1 MTSTD
6 SLAKQE
12 NQQSL
17 KDKTLPSLPQQR
29 AYRSAYER
37 LILPVGM
44 FITKFGISANQVSYL
59 GVFFAALSAVAYY
72 YARNDQFWFIYLGI
86 LFMLLST
93 FMDVVDGSVA
103 RAYIAKGGPAGKYG
117 KLLDPAM
124 DRYAEAFFLLGILV
138 SGYVPVEW
146 VFFCFVGMI
155 MASYVRARAESL
167 GPGPDGKPL
176 FISVGIER
184 KEKLSF
190 LGFFSG
196 LEALVIQLKLITNQT
211 FWPYFSWGTVRIGPM
226 AWGVVIVG
234 ILSHIAA
241 FQRLSLAE
249 KYLNYQLPKE

>member
-1 MTSTD
+1 MPSTD
-6 SLAKQE
+6 NLVKQE
-12 NQQSL
+12 KQQSL
-17 KDKTLPSLPQQR
+17 KDKTLPPLPQQR

-37 LILPVGM
+37 LFLPLGM
-44 FITKFGISANQVSYL
+44 FISKFKISANQVSYI

-72 YARNDQFWFIYLGI
+72 YSQNDHFWFIYLGI
-86 LFMLLST
+86 LLMILST

-103 RAYIAKGGPAGKYG
+103 RAYVAKGKPAGKYG

-124 DRYAEAFFLLGILV
+124 DRYAEAFFLLGILI

-167 GPGPDGKPL
+167 GPGPDGQPL
-176 FISVGIER
+176 FISAGIER
-184 KEKLSF
+184 KEKLSL

-196 LEALVIQLKLITNQT
+196 LEALVIQVKGITNQT
-211 FWPYFSWGTVRIGPM
+211 YWPYFTWGVIRIGPM

-241 FQRLSLAE
+241 FQRLSLAK
-249 KYLNYQLPKE
+249 KYLNFQSPK